1 MDDAFCWWRWLEYT
15 GSASVMAMG
24 IAVSLGMR
32 EENILASIFLL
43 HVCTMVCGFA
53 TELWS
58 RPRSYP
64 DGADYQWAAGPG
76 KGYKGLVQ
84 YSALKQEVQPNNDG
98 TSTVILKAG
107 NPNALKRIAQDEWE
121 GDRPLRF
128 YDSSAPE
135 GERWKRYIYNS
146 GLVDLQYFLN
156 FVRRMLPHAFGYI
169 PMGGAWVMMIK
180 FLETSKLDVKR
191 LHNRDDLDIPD
202 WVSVVLY
209 GTVIIFWSFSVIQ
222 IIFQYLP
229 PNYYWGSE
237 LIYCFM
243 SLTSK
248 LYLGLFLL
256 INVVMVEG
264 SAEDILGGGGVSG
277 TR

>member
-1 MDDAFCWWRWLEYT
+1 
-15 GSASVMAMG
+15 
-24 IAVSLGMR
+24 
-32 EENILASIFLL
+32 
-43 HVCTMVCGFA
+43 MVCGFA

-64 DGADYQWAAGPG
+64 DGEDYAWRAGPTP
-76 KGYKGLVQ
+76 GYSGLVR
-84 YSALKQEVQPNNDG
+84 YSKLKKEDQLNSDG
-98 TSTVILKAG
+98 TTTTILKAG

-121 GDRPLRF
+121 GDRPLRY
-128 YDSSAPE
+128 YDADEKDPTKK
-135 GERWKRYIYNS
+135 WKRYAYDE
-146 GLVDLQYFLN
+146 GLVDLQYFFN

-169 PMGGAWVMMIK
+169 PMTGAWVMMIK

-191 LHNRDDLDIPD
+191 LHNRDDLEIPD

-209 GTVIIFWSFSVIQ
+209 GTVVIFWSFSVIQ

-229 PNYYWGSE
+229 PNFYWGSE

-256 INVVMVEG
+256 INVILADG
-264 SAEDILGGGGVSG
+264 DAEDILGGGGVSG